1 MRIFGGVTKLLLVVA
16 AFAWVAEALNERVI
30 DLPLGRLGKYDE
42 DQVLMA
48 DVFFR
53 DERIPRFGAIESF
66 YGMALIISLCCKR
79 GVPVS
84 IVTMTLLGF
93 ILFLV
98 YLVTLSAV
106 DQDAIAR
113 YGLLNF
119 RPILTNRGA
128 IGGPYFAV
136 HFFLLIGIAAG
147 SGGLISGYLIDVTQ
161 GDRSVGGYQTPYR
174 VHSRSYR
181 LIDLSD
187 HCGRGCSRC
196 IDGCGPINDDEF
208 ADNTELIGKIQGT
221 DGGGDG
227 GERLVVTSKQAYSED
242 DSGIAM
248 SIMATSPGD
257 KIYFGALGDFIGATV
272 MLGLATGPCCDLWS
286 RPEFYGLGLI
296 FLAFA
301 YMLILICYPMYRYG
315 ATIDDPTCEVKVKTR
330 CMNKCQVFVPAFIA
344 IALYYIAMS
353 AYFGVMGQY
362 RQFGIL
368 KFATNAAEARYFAY
382 QNELAEM
389 LISLSSA
396 GVIMILCLLAY
407 CYTLTQRPDTAT
419 AISTHDQ

>member
-1 MRIFGGVTKLLLVVA
+1 MRIFGGVAKLILVIVTFARVA
-16 AFAWVAEALNERVI
+16 DSLNERVI
-30 DLPLGRLGKYDE
+30 DLQLGRVGRYDE
-42 DQVLMA
+42 DQVLTA

-53 DERIPRFGAIESF
+53 DERIPRFWSVESF
-66 YGMALIISLCCKR
+66 FAPALFISLCCKR
-79 GVPVS
+79 GIPVS
-84 IVTMTLLGF
+84 IMTMTLLGF
-93 ILFLV
+93 VLFLV

-106 DQDAIAR
+106 EQDAIAR
-113 YGLLNF
+113 YGMLNF

-147 SGGLISGYLIDVTQ
+147 CGGLISGYLIDVTQ
-161 GDRSVGGYQTPYR
+161 GKSEVPGYQTPYR

-196 IDGCGPINDDEF
+196 IDGCGPINDDNFDDSNKLVE
-208 ADNTELIGKIQGT
+208 KIQGT
-221 DGGGDG
+221 DGG
-227 GERLVVTSKQAYSED
+227 ERMVVVSAQAYSED
-242 DSGIAM
+242 DSGFAM

-257 KIYFGALGDFIGATV
+257 KIGFGALGDFIGAVTI
-272 MLGLATGPCCDLWS
+272 LSLATGAACDIWS

-315 ATIDDPTCEVKVKTR
+315 SVIDDPTNEVTVKTR
-330 CMNKCQVFVPAFIA
+330 CMNKCQVFIPAFIA

-362 RQFGIL
+362 REYGIL
-368 KFATNAAEARYFAY
+368 KFAMNAAEARYFAY
-382 QNELAEM
+382 QNELSEM

-396 GVIMILCLLAY
+396 GAIMILCLLAY
-407 CYTLTQRPDTAT
+407 CYTVTQRPETSVAIAT
-419 AISTHDQ
+419 SHEL